1 MAVVFHP
8 AVATGALLAIA
19 FQLPSL
25 DAEQRLLPEPPWE
38 DPLPIAGSLRRP
50 HSIDG
55 LTCLPPAHSPAAIAA
70 PRRHSPR
77 RHSPRWQSPQG
88 HNPEGHNPEGHNP
101 RGHNPRGHNPEGHR
115 PRGHSPEGQT
125 AKAQS
130 LTAIGVLRGGPAHGG
145 FAHLRG
151 PAPQARRR
159 PHH

>member
-25 DAEQRLLPEPPWE
+25 DAEQRLLPEPPWVE
-38 DPLPIAGSLRRP
+38 PLPIAGSLRRP

-77 RHSPRWQSPQG
+77 WQSPQG
-88 HNPEGHNPEGHNP
+88 HNPK
-101 RGHNPRGHNPEGHR
+101 GHNPEGHR
-115 PRGHSPEGQT
+115 PRGHSPEGQA

-130 LTAIGVLRGGPAHGG
+130 LTAIGGLRGGPAHGG
-145 FAHLRG
+145 SAHFRG